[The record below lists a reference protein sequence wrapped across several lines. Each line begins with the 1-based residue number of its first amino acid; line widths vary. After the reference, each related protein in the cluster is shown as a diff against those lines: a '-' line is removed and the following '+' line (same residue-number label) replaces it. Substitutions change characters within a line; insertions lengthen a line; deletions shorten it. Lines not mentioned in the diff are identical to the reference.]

1 MTTRRK
7 NDLYPT
13 ESAVTKILLQQFPN
27 MRGCIL
33 EPCAGPGL
41 MVEALKYPG
50 FRVIYTND
58 IDSAYDTAY
67 TGDAGSPTAECWQ
80 REWDWVV
87 TNPPFSE
94 AERILPLAL
103 GRADKVAF
111 LLRLT
116 YMEPTNGRAD
126 WLKQHADQ
134 MIWLGVLNP
143 RPKFRKGEINPKT
156 GKPFGTDNATVAW
169 FVWDKQWSWA
179 RRGIRPPFGFVTE
192 WNR

>member
-1 MTTRRK
+1 MTRRK

-13 ESAVTKILLQQFPN
+13 ETAVTQALLQHFPD
-27 MRGCIL
+27 MRGMIL

-41 MVEALKYPG
+41 MVNALECPEM
-50 FRVIYTND
+50 REIYTND
-58 IDSAYDTAY
+58 IDGAYDTDYA
-67 TGDAGSPTAECWQ
+67 GDAGDPDAECWAAP
-80 REWDWVV
+80 WDWVV

-103 GRADKVAF
+103 AHADKVAF

-134 MIWLGVLNP
+134 MVWLGVLNP
-143 RPKFRKGEINPKT
+143 RPKFRAGEINPKT
-156 GKPFGTDNATVAW
+156 GKLFGTDNATVAW

-179 RRGIRPPFGFVTE
+179 RLGIRPPFGFVTG
-192 WNR
+192 WKR